1 MHSLVAL
8 RLTVHATV
16 LAILCG
22 SIATAADDATKAGP
36 ASVTAPGNDRSVIY
50 KFDPLSKKFTAVA
63 NKDLKPQH
71 VYHRWSPSLGRWV
84 WSKLAADGTLRFAFG
99 PGSSQPAALFDMP
112 ANSEE
117 RTKAFEKQ
125 APELAKR
132 LAINGAKPSL
142 RLGENGQW
150 ALMPDATKGRVF
162 DLESGQR
169 FEWHGSNVVP
179 VTHGT
184 GSNSWIHADGRYH
197 PVGPKPFSIPPS
209 YGP

>member
-1 MHSLVAL
+1 
-8 RLTVHATV
+8 
-16 LAILCG
+16 
-22 SIATAADDATKAGP
+22 
-36 ASVTAPGNDRSVIY
+36 
-50 KFDPLSKKFTAVA
+50 
-63 NKDLKPQH
+63 
-71 VYHRWSPSLGRWV
+71 V